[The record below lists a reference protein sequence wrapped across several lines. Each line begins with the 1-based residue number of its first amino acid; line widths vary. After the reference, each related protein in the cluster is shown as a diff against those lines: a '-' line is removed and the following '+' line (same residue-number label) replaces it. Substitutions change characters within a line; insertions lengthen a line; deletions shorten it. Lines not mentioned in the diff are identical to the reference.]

1 MKSWRKENNVVKIE
15 DLRNLDV
22 HSVLVKNSDKRI
34 YLGIRGSFVFYKK
47 KMDGRKIGE
56 YKDDFQKWLR
66 KAEILEV

>member
-1 MKSWRKENNVVKIE
+1 MKIE
-15 DLRNLDV
+15 ELRNLDV
-22 HSVLVKNSDKRI
+22 HTVLKKDSDKRI
-34 YLGIRGSFVFYKK
+34 YLEIRGSFVFYKK